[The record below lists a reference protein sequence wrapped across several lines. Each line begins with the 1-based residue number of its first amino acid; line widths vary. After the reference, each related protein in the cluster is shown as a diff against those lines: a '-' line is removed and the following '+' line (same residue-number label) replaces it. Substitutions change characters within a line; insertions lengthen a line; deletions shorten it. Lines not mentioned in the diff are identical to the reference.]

1 VKVPFLDV
9 AAINGL
15 QRSELDAAYHRVA
28 SLGQFIL
35 GKEVSAFE
43 SEFAHYCGVQHAV
56 GVGNGLDALHLIL
69 RAYGIGVGDEVI
81 APSNTFIATWLAITY
96 AGATVVSVEPR
107 IDSHNIDVSLIEAA
121 ITPRTRAI
129 IPVHLYGQPA
139 EMAEVLRIAKRHGLK
154 VIEDAAQAH
163 GARYDG
169 RRAGSLGDAA
179 AFSFY
184 PGKNL
189 GALGDGGAVVTDD
202 PILAQRVRELAN
214 YGSSVKY
221 HHDAQG
227 FNTRLDELQ
236 AAFLRVKLGTL
247 DEMNARRVQQATQ
260 YRELL
265 KDAPL
270 GLPALTDS
278 AESSWH
284 LFVVRVAH
292 RERVMAYLA
301 ERDIA
306 TQIHYP
312 IAPAQSGA
320 YRGVVQGPSA
330 IAERLS
336 HEVLSLPI
344 GPHLVPEQIDY
355 VAATLREALQG
366 ASAP

>member
-1 VKVPFLDV
+1 
-9 AAINGL
+9 
-15 QRSELDAAYHRVA
+15 
-28 SLGQFIL
+28 
-35 GKEVSAFE
+35 
-43 SEFAHYCGVQHAV
+43 
-56 GVGNGLDALHLIL
+56 
-69 RAYGIGVGDEVI
+69 VI

-96 AGATVVSVEPR
+96 SGATVVPVEPR
-107 IDSHNIDVSLIEAA
+107 SDSHNLDVSQIEAA

-139 EMAEVLRIAKRHGLK
+139 EMAEVQKIAQRHGLK

-163 GARYDG
+163 GALYQG

-202 PILAQRVRELAN
+202 PLLAQRVRELAN

-227 FNTRLDELQ
+227 FNSRLDELQ

-247 DEMNARRVQQATQ
+247 DEMNALRIGQAAQ

-270 GLPALTDS
+270 TLPALTDG
-278 AESSWH
+278 AVSSWH
-284 LFVVRVAH
+284 LFVVRVAQ

-301 ERDIA
+301 ERGVA

-312 IAPAQSGA
+312 IPPAQSGA
-320 YRGVVQGPSA
+320 YRGLVPGPSA
-330 IAERLS
+330 VAERLS

-344 GPHLVPEQIDY
+344 GPHLAPEQIAY
-355 VAATLREALQG
+355 VAAILQEALQG